1 VSDAS
6 HRLAAPAHLDD
17 YVRYS
22 ASVSRDPENSPEA
35 AGSSDAEPEGAGS
48 GKHRGDG
55 SASAAGADRPAG
67 STPGAE
73 ASARG
78 ERPAG
83 VRVIAVIVAL
93 EAAALLVAALWYGSQ
108 LLTGAPVLSFW
119 GAVFTL
125 GLLLAFAGWL
135 SAVALFLYRGFRWP
149 RAAALVA
156 QLFMLTIGFPTLT
169 GGYPLA
175 GLAMLVPAVVAIV
188 LLFDKR
194 VIAFA
199 SRAGGAPPA
208 L

>member
-1 VSDAS
+1 
-6 HRLAAPAHLDD
+6 
-17 YVRYS
+17 
-22 ASVSRDPENSPEA
+22 VSRPPEHPSNHA
-35 AGSSDAEPEGAGS
+35 DDQAG
-48 GKHRGDG
+48 G
-55 SASAAGADRPAG
+55 SAPDPGVRPAG
-67 STPGAE
+67 IK
-73 ASARG
+73 
-78 ERPAG
+78 
-83 VRVIAVIVAL
+83 VIALVVVL
-93 EAAALLVAALWYGSQ
+93 EAAALLVAAGWYGIQ

-125 GLLLAFAGWL
+125 GLLLAFAAWL
-135 SAVALFLYRGFRWP
+135 FAVALFLFRGYRWP
-149 RAAALVA
+149 RAGALVA

-175 GLAMLVPAVVAIV
+175 GVAMLLPAAVAIV